1 MNKETTNVLIIGK
14 SGVGKSSLLNYIFGR
29 EMQEVGVGA
38 PVTKVEIKEFVYPYD
53 EHFEIHIYDTWG
65 LEPSAQK
72 ADQWKKTIFA
82 AIADHDRKQISDWF
96 NTIIFCLNAK
106 SARIEDFELDIM
118 GQLLREKNHLTI
130 ALTHGRSRED
140 PDGITLRETIKNE
153 LRGRGI
159 EPPEDRNF
167 VFVSNVRKKLI
178 GGTVEQFGREEI
190 LVSIIRNMWGSLK
203 SKVPFQA
210 RKKFEELFERKRAEL
225 LKKPD
230 KLHLMVP
237 FNRMAR
243 INRLEREINADCA
256 AFVRDLAAQINAM
269 YKDAVDYYSELSKKY
284 AIIGFELRQEDYE
297 TSGSS
302 RFDAL
307 LTVEA
312 QVTAD
317 LNLLKERIRFLN
329 DILSDKRVESTLK
342 DSIINFRVLVRD
354 SKKIRRDLKAELDRY
369 MNAVRLSLE
378 EQLSEIEKRLAAL
391 EIDDLYLTQANLWQS
406 SEEFF
411 DF

>member
-1 MNKETTNVLIIGK
+1 
-14 SGVGKSSLLNYIFGR
+14 
-29 EMQEVGVGA
+29 
-38 PVTKVEIKEFVYPYD
+38 
-53 EHFEIHIYDTWG
+53 
-65 LEPSAQK
+65 
-72 ADQWKKTIFA
+72 
-82 AIADHDRKQISDWF
+82 
-96 NTIIFCLNAK
+96 
-106 SARIEDFELDIM
+106 
-118 GQLLREKNHLTI
+118 
-130 ALTHGRSRED
+130 
-140 PDGITLRETIKNE
+140 
-153 LRGRGI
+153 
-159 EPPEDRNF
+159 
-167 VFVSNVRKKLI
+167 
-178 GGTVEQFGREEI
+178 
-190 LVSIIRNMWGSLK
+190 MWGSLK

-256 AFVRDLAAQINAM
+256 AFVRDLADQINAM

-297 TSGSS
+297 TSGNA

-317 LNLLKERIRFLN
+317 LKLLRERVGFLN
-329 DILSDKRVESTLK
+329 EILSDQRVESTLK
-342 DSIINFRVLVRD
+342 DTIINFRVLLRD

-369 MNAVRLSLE
+369 MNAVRQSLE

-406 SEEFF
+406 SEDFF
-411 DF
+411 AD

>member
-1 MNKETTNVLIIGK
+1 
-14 SGVGKSSLLNYIFGR
+14 
-29 EMQEVGVGA
+29 
-38 PVTKVEIKEFVYPYD
+38 
-53 EHFEIHIYDTWG
+53 
-65 LEPSAQK
+65 
-72 ADQWKKTIFA
+72 
-82 AIADHDRKQISDWF
+82 
-96 NTIIFCLNAK
+96 
-106 SARIEDFELDIM
+106 
-118 GQLLREKNHLTI
+118 
-130 ALTHGRSRED
+130 
-140 PDGITLRETIKNE
+140 
-153 LRGRGI
+153 
-159 EPPEDRNF
+159 
-167 VFVSNVRKKLI
+167 
-178 GGTVEQFGREEI
+178 
-190 LVSIIRNMWGSLK
+190 
-203 SKVPFQA
+203 
-210 RKKFEELFERKRAEL
+210 
-225 LKKPD
+225 
-230 KLHLMVP
+230 
-237 FNRMAR
+237 
-243 INRLEREINADCA
+243 
-256 AFVRDLAAQINAM
+256 M

-297 TSGSS
+297 TSGSA

-369 MNAVRLSLE
+369 MNAVRQSLE

>member
-1 MNKETTNVLIIGK
+1 M
-14 SGVGKSSLLNYIFGR
+14 
-29 EMQEVGVGA
+29 
-38 PVTKVEIKEFVYPYD
+38 
-53 EHFEIHIYDTWG
+53 
-65 LEPSAQK
+65 
-72 ADQWKKTIFA
+72 
-82 AIADHDRKQISDWF
+82 
-96 NTIIFCLNAK
+96 
-106 SARIEDFELDIM
+106 
-118 GQLLREKNHLTI
+118 
-130 ALTHGRSRED
+130 
-140 PDGITLRETIKNE
+140 
-153 LRGRGI
+153 
-159 EPPEDRNF
+159 
-167 VFVSNVRKKLI
+167 
-178 GGTVEQFGREEI
+178 EQFGREEI

-210 RKKFEELFERKRAEL
+210 RKKFEELFEQKRAEL

-297 TSGSS
+297 TSGSA

-369 MNAVRLSLE
+369 MNAVRQSLE

>member
-1 MNKETTNVLIIGK
+1 
-14 SGVGKSSLLNYIFGR
+14 
-29 EMQEVGVGA
+29 
-38 PVTKVEIKEFVYPYD
+38 
-53 EHFEIHIYDTWG
+53 
-65 LEPSAQK
+65 
-72 ADQWKKTIFA
+72 
-82 AIADHDRKQISDWF
+82 
-96 NTIIFCLNAK
+96 
-106 SARIEDFELDIM
+106 M

-130 ALTHGRSRED
+130 ALTHCRNRED

-210 RKKFEELFERKRAEL
+210 RKKFEELFEQKRAEL

-297 TSGSS
+297 TSGSA

-369 MNAVRLSLE
+369 MNAVRQSLE

>member
-1 MNKETTNVLIIGK
+1 
-14 SGVGKSSLLNYIFGR
+14 
-29 EMQEVGVGA
+29 
-38 PVTKVEIKEFVYPYD
+38 
-53 EHFEIHIYDTWG
+53 
-65 LEPSAQK
+65 
-72 ADQWKKTIFA
+72 
-82 AIADHDRKQISDWF
+82 
-96 NTIIFCLNAK
+96 
-106 SARIEDFELDIM
+106 
-118 GQLLREKNHLTI
+118 
-130 ALTHGRSRED
+130 
-140 PDGITLRETIKNE
+140 
-153 LRGRGI
+153 
-159 EPPEDRNF
+159 
-167 VFVSNVRKKLI
+167 
-178 GGTVEQFGREEI
+178 
-190 LVSIIRNMWGSLK
+190 
-203 SKVPFQA
+203 
-210 RKKFEELFERKRAEL
+210 
-225 LKKPD
+225 
-230 KLHLMVP
+230 MVP

-256 AFVRDLAAQINAM
+256 AFVRNLAAQINAM

-297 TSGSS
+297 TSGSA

-369 MNAVRLSLE
+369 MNAVRQSLE